1 MKLLLAKTIYWGGIV
16 LLVLLLIGLVITI
29 GVALSQMIP
38 AEVWIIF
45 GLFAAAMVVLA
56 GLNKIWSWAENYL
69 EKNK

>member
-45 GLFAAAMVVLA
+45 GLFAAAMAVFA
-56 GLNKIWSWAENYL
+56 GLHKVWSWAENYL